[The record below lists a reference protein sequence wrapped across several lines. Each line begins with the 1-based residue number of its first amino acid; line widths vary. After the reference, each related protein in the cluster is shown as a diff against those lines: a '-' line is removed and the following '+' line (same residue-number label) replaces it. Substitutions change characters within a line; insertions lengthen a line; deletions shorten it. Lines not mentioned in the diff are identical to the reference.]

1 MRRAIRIA
9 HLTDDRSSPL
19 TSTAMSR
26 LEAKNISPKY
36 VSLNNVLSLN
46 SSASRIMTLILM
58 NGDLFPFVL
67 TAMRESALPASSARS
82 WPEGRGYDS
91 APSLATKS
99 GRVWKR
105 ILFLLMIAVQVVGY
119 IVLVQARYEGQG
131 LTPIYFRFTTASD
144 IISLLFHLAIIALLV
159 VAFVKPSRIGRGRA
173 ISVATLSAILLWLD
187 FGVRR
192 TPPDLFAPEAAVAL
206 LLAMFALLATLSTSS
221 RNWLPPGRRAFRV
234 LRKTIL
240 IAAIMILFA
249 FFYSFFFPTYSR
261 IEDIAA
267 FNADAGV
274 VLGAAVWSGLGL
286 GERPSPALRERIELG
301 YELLAANAIPRIV
314 VTGASAPG
322 ELAEA
327 EVSKQVLEQQGVDP
341 SKIVEE
347 TASHTTLEQVRYLHD
362 QLFEKQGWTRFV
374 IVSDQYHLAR
384 VCEMCKFNG
393 LTAIGS
399 PSRIHQP
406 VLDLLY
412 YRFRE
417 SMALLE
423 YWLLGR

>member
-1 MRRAIRIA
+1 
-9 HLTDDRSSPL
+9 
-19 TSTAMSR
+19 
-26 LEAKNISPKY
+26 
-36 VSLNNVLSLN
+36 
-46 SSASRIMTLILM
+46 
-58 NGDLFPFVL
+58 
-67 TAMRESALPASSARS
+67 MRESFPAAYSERPR
-82 WPEGRGYDS
+82 PEGYGY
-91 APSLATKS
+91 PTG
-99 GRVWKR
+99 GRRWKR
-105 ILFLLMIAVQVVGY
+105 LLFILMLAAQAIGY

-131 LTPIYFRFTTASD
+131 LTPIYVRLTTMSD
-144 IISLLFHLAIIALLV
+144 ILSIVFHLAIILLLV
-159 VAFVKPSRIGRGRA
+159 AALARPARIGRGRT
-173 ISVATLSAILLWLD
+173 ISVAMLSGILLWLD

-192 TPPDLFAPEAAVAL
+192 TPPDEFAPAAAVAL
-206 LLAMFALLATLSTSS
+206 LLAMFALLATLLTRS
-221 RNWLPPGRRAFRV
+221 RSWLRPFRRV
-234 LRKTIL
+234 LRVLRNTIS
-240 IAAIMILFA
+240 IAVLLILFA
-249 FFYSFFFPTYSR
+249 FFYAFFFPTYSR
-261 IEDIAA
+261 IEDIAS

-301 YELLAANAIPRIV
+301 YELLAAHAIPRIV

-327 EVSKQVLEQQGVDP
+327 EISKRVLLKLGVDP
-341 SKIVEE
+341 SQIVEE
-347 TASHTTLEQVRYLHD
+347 NASHTTLEQVRYLHD
-362 QLFEKQGWTRFV
+362 QLLEKQGWTRFV

-393 LTAIGS
+393 ITAIGS

-406 VLDLLY
+406 FLDLLY

>member
-1 MRRAIRIA
+1 MAAYSEPR
-9 HLTDDRSSPL
+9 PK
-19 TSTAMSR
+19 R
-26 LEAKNISPKY
+26 LARG
-36 VSLNNVLSLN
+36 
-46 SSASRIMTLILM
+46 A
-58 NGDLFPFVL
+58 
-67 TAMRESALPASSARS
+67 ARERH
-82 WPEGRGYDS
+82 
-91 APSLATKS
+91 
-99 GRVWKR
+99 WKR
-105 ILFLLMIAVQVVGY
+105 FLFTLMLAAQAVGY
-119 IVLVQARYEGQG
+119 VVLVQARYEGQG
-131 LTPIYFRFTTASD
+131 LTPIYLRFTTTSD
-144 IISLLFHLAIIALLV
+144 IISLVFHLAILALLL
-159 VAFVKPSRIGRGRA
+159 VAIVKPARIGRSRT
-173 ISVATLSAILLWLD
+173 ISVAMLSGILLWLD

-192 TPPDLFAPEAAVAL
+192 TPPEEFAPEAAVAL
-206 LLAMFALLATLSTSS
+206 LLAMFALMATLFTGS
-221 RNWLPPGRRAFRV
+221 RIGLRPVRRVFRV
-234 LRKTIL
+234 VRNTIA

-249 FFYSFFFPTYSR
+249 FFYAFFFPTYSR
-261 IEDIAA
+261 VEDIAT

-274 VLGAAVWSGLGL
+274 VLGAAVWRGHGLGD
-286 GERPSPALRERIELG
+286 RPSPALRERIDLG

-327 EVSKQVLEQQGVDP
+327 EVARQVLSGHGVEP
-341 SKIVEE
+341 SRIIEE
-347 TASHTTLEQVRYLHD
+347 TSSHTTLEQVRYLHD
-362 QLFEKQGWTRFV
+362 ELFQKQGWTRFV

-406 VLDLLY
+406 FLDLLY